1 MSKRLIVLPVLAGL
15 AIAGVSV
22 HSSKAAPPPAGGTDF
37 CVDMSYLGSY
47 PTRPLSLT
55 YDTHKGAIVYITRS
69 NSGSFSATLPL
80 TVGDEPNPHFD
91 RVYALLMKGFDSRR
105 IERICL
111 DRDPATSPDA
121 ELTSVRLSH
130 VEAPTPPDLQRV
142 QVCEYAGHCAG
153 INSYGELQTSR

>member
-1 MSKRLIVLPVLAGL
+1 MSQRLIVLPVLAGL

-22 HSSKAAPPPAGGTDF
+22 HSSKAAPPPAGGTDVCF
-37 CVDMSYLGSY
+37 NMSYGGSY

-55 YDTHKGAIVYITRS
+55 YDTRKGAIVYISRS
-69 NSGSFSATLPL
+69 NSGTFSATLPL

-105 IERICL
+105 IERVCV

-121 ELTSVRLSH
+121 ELTSVSLSH
-130 VEAPTPPDLQRV
+130 VEAPTPPELQRV
-142 QVCEYAGHCAG
+142 QVCDYGSHCAG
-153 INSYGELQTSR
+153 INSFGELRTSQ